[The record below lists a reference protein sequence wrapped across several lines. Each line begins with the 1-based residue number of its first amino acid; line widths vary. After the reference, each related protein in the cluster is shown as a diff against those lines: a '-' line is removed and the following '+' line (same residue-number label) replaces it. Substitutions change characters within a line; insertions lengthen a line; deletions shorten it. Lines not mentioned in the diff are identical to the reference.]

1 LDRDAIHK
9 PAARGLD
16 SQLEYLLLPANA
28 RPEQQ
33 SRAEQLHTFTIIP
46 SHPAAMSYC
55 CGLLGRKKDADTEP
69 LLPRYEDDTVMQRRL
84 HQKLHT
90 YQMLRAL
97 TKGSMPSTEQT
108 IVNLRTLL
116 ASDVLNPNNKDL
128 SDSGRHLV
136 HQCRNWVKAFIELL
150 RNKNSEDQIQDF
162 IWYLTKS
169 RISLDTA
176 DISYQASRV
185 KARAD
190 ATATYESFRTVGSLL
205 LTNSD
210 FRLFVNDLST
220 IGRQVLSD
228 TAYSLSTA
236 AAKTGEQLE
245 LSEDQQKSI
254 EGPGKDEGT
263 LPSKDDIKEEAQDTA
278 AVLAN
283 GAADVGKDALISA
296 KENLSGDQSQTLLY
310 RLKQTVLGL
319 RKRTDYNDSVS
330 TIAKLIKRYA
340 VIYSRV
346 ADATIAT
353 ARDDVDTNPALD
365 RAIRNFWTLLS
376 SFGDKEQWQK
386 LEDDFNKLMQHANQD
401 PQFEEFMQ
409 DVGNSV
415 QKMMTDPDFFD
426 NVDKKIQE
434 LKEKSAKLGNDS
446 SFKADFDVFLK
457 QAQLTVSSVFEDDDV
472 SQLIKTTSSIYSIV
486 SPPSKITNP
495 DLLADSLNI
504 FLPLLIRS
512 VQNIPIPRVE
522 VSVPEMDLLL
532 ENLILEPGRTVNST
546 SFLPYR
552 LLIST
557 QNDLEIRKAHSKKT
571 VSSVK
576 SLMTISING
585 LSVAAQDLGFWI
597 RGHAGLIHFADEGI
611 ASFFLDERGIDISLD
626 VEVGKEKLEQ
636 ILTLKGVR
644 VHIHKLDYKL
654 RKSKLSWL
662 GWLFKP
668 FLKHLIRRSLEKTL
682 AENIAGMLHAANRE
696 LLFARERLRAT
707 RIADPQD
714 ILTFVKAIAARLT
727 PEDDPDVY
735 SRVGVDAPKKGVF
748 KGVYTPGSVV
758 KLWHE
763 EALRAEEQIE
773 EGEEYGSGWKNEVFD
788 IPVL

>member
-1 LDRDAIHK
+1 
-9 PAARGLD
+9 
-16 SQLEYLLLPANA
+16 
-28 RPEQQ
+28 
-33 SRAEQLHTFTIIP
+33 
-46 SHPAAMSYC
+46 MSSC
-55 CGLLGRKKDADTEP
+55 CGLLGRKKDSDREP
-69 LLPRYEDDTVMQRRL
+69 LLPRYNEDTVMQARL

-97 TKGSMPSTEQT
+97 TKGSMPSTDQT
-108 IVNLRTLL
+108 IINLRTLL
-116 ASDVLNPNNKDL
+116 ASDFLNPNNKDL

-136 HQCRNWVKAFIELL
+136 RQCRNWLKTFIELL
-150 RNKNSEDQIQDF
+150 RNKNNEDQIQDF
-162 IWYLTKS
+162 VWYLTKS
-169 RISLDTA
+169 RISLDVN
-176 DISYQASRV
+176 DISHQASKV

-190 ATATYESFRTVGSLL
+190 ATATYESFKTVGSLL
-205 LTNSD
+205 LTNTD
-210 FRLFVNDLST
+210 FRLFVNDLT
-220 IGRQVLSD
+220 AIGRQVLSD
-228 TAYSLSTA
+228 TAFSLSTA
-236 AAKTGEQLE
+236 AEKTGKQLE
-245 LSEDQQKSI
+245 LSEEQQKTI

-263 LPSKDDIKEEAQDTA
+263 LPTKEEVQDEARDTA
-278 AVLAN
+278 AVITN
-283 GAADVGKDALISA
+283 GAADVGKDALTSA

-310 RLKQTVLGL
+310 RLKQTVIGL

-330 TIAKLIKRYA
+330 TIAQLIKRYA
-340 VIYSRV
+340 VVYSRA

-353 ARDDVDTNPALD
+353 TRDDINTNPALD
-365 RAIRNFWTLLS
+365 RAIRNLWTLLS
-376 SFGDKEQWQK
+376 SFGEKEQWQK

-401 PQFEEFMQ
+401 PQFEDFMQ

-415 QKMMTDPDFFD
+415 QKMMTDPAFFD
-426 NVDKKIQE
+426 NADKKIQE
-434 LKEKSAKLGNDS
+434 LKEKSAQLGSDS
-446 SFKADFDVFLK
+446 DFKVDFDVFLQ
-457 QAQLTVSSVFEDDDV
+457 QAQLTVSSVIEDKEV
-472 SQLIKTTSSIYSIV
+472 SQLIATTSKIYSIL

-495 DLLADSLNI
+495 DLMADSLNI

-532 ENLILEPGRTVNST
+532 ENLILEPGRTVNNT

-552 LLIST
+552 LLVST

-571 VSSVK
+571 ISTVK

-597 RGHAGLIHFADEGI
+597 RGHAGLIRFADEGI

-626 VEVGKEKLEQ
+626 IEVGKEKLEQ
-636 ILTLKGVR
+636 ILTLKGVK

-662 GWLFKP
+662 GWIFKP

-682 AENIAGMLHAANRE
+682 AENIAGLLHAANRE
-696 LLFARERLRAT
+696 LLYARERLRAT

-714 ILTFVKAIAARLT
+714 VLTFVKAVAARLT
-727 PEDDPDVY
+727 PEEDPDVY

-763 EALRAEEQIE
+763 EALRAEEQIDAA
-773 EGEEYGSGWKNEVFD
+773 EEYGGGWRSEIFD
-788 IPVL
+788 VPVQ